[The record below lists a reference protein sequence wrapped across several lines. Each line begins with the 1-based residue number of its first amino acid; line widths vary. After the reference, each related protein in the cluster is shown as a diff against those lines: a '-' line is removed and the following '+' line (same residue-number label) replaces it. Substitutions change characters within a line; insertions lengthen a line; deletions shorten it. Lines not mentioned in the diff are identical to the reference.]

1 MKRKVLM
8 FCIATLLVCSL
19 CGCVALP
26 GENPSYP
33 GESQN
38 HNISSVPGSEPES
51 KPGSEPE
58 SEPESKPESEPES
71 KPEPEDTNSEDPAL
85 TALQQKINYH
95 SKGAGVAF
103 IGYVDSESSEVD
115 LRAYYASS
123 ETGKVY
129 PDLVYAPLYMAE
141 GQELYAIVPPC
152 AAGGITVYAS
162 AMNENGQY
170 ADDREHPLHSG
181 KPGEPLLLRCNL
193 SEIYSNVLI
202 SATDGGGA
210 ILYRP
215 SVSLENGHLATEQS
229 VYDFSIYE
237 ETPDERSV
245 QIATEILSEADEV
258 KLALENG
265 MKIMYTG
272 DMQMIEGRTCLL
284 FALGTDSEGQFVRER
299 YYGVCDNLIYV
310 YDAVSD
316 TWAVL
321 GRM

>member
-1 MKRKVLM
+1 MKKV
-8 FCIATLLVCSL
+8 FCLFFTAVLLVCFL
-19 CGCVALP
+19 CGCSVLP
-26 GENPSYP
+26 EKKPSYP
-33 GESQN
+33 DGSQ
-38 HNISSVPGSEPES
+38 ISDGSSLKEPDS
-51 KPGSEPE
+51 
-58 SEPESKPESEPES
+58 
-71 KPEPEDTNSEDPAL
+71 TNAEDPAL
-85 TALQQKINYH
+85 TALQQKINYY

-123 ETGKVY
+123 ETGKAY
-129 PDLVYAPLYMAE
+129 PDLVHAPLYMAE

-152 AAGGITVYAS
+152 AAGSITVYAS

-181 KPGEPLLLRCNL
+181 NLGEPLLLRCNL

-272 DMQMIEGRTCLL
+272 DVQMIEGRTCLL
-284 FALGTDSEGQFVRER
+284 FALGTDREDQFVRER

-316 TWAVL
+316 TWTVL
-321 GRM
+321 GRK

>member
-1 MKRKVLM
+1 MPEK
-8 FCIATLLVCSL
+8 A
-19 CGCVALP
+19 
-26 GENPSYP
+26 PSYP
-33 GESQN
+33 DGSQVSDG
-38 HNISSVPGSEPES
+38 SSLKEPDS
-51 KPGSEPE
+51 TTAK
-58 SEPESKPESEPES
+58 
-71 KPEPEDTNSEDPAL
+71 DPAL
-85 TALQQKINYH
+85 TALQQKINYN

-115 LRAYYASS
+115 LRAYYAGS
-123 ETGKVY
+123 ETGKAY
-129 PDLVYAPLYMAE
+129 PGLVYAPLYMAE

-152 AAGGITVYAS
+152 AAGRITVYAS

-215 SVSLENGHLATEQS
+215 SISLENGHLAAEQS

-245 QIATEILSEADEV
+245 QIATEILLEADEV
-258 KLALENG
+258 KDAIEHG

-272 DMQMIEGRTCLL
+272 DTQMIEGRTCLL
-284 FALGTDSEGQFVRER
+284 FALGTDSEDQFVRER
-299 YYGVCDNLIYV
+299 YYGVYDNLIYV
-310 YDAVSD
+310 YDTVSD

-321 GRM
+321 GRK

>member
-1 MKRKVLM
+1 MKKVVCL
-8 FCIATLLVCSL
+8 FFTAVVLVCIL
-19 CGCVALP
+19 CGCSVLP
-26 GENPSYP
+26 GEKTSYP
-33 GESQN
+33 DESR
-38 HNISSVPGSEPES
+38 ISGSSSVKQPSNTNA
-51 KPGSEPE
+51 
-58 SEPESKPESEPES
+58 
-71 KPEPEDTNSEDPAL
+71 EDLAL

-115 LRAYYASS
+115 LRAYTASS

-129 PDLVYAPLYMAE
+129 PDLPNAPLYMAE
-141 GQELYAIVPPC
+141 GQELYAIVPVNEK
-152 AAGGITVYAS
+152 GTITLYPS
-162 AMNENGQY
+162 AMTENGEY
-170 ADDREHPLHSG
+170 ADDKSNPLHVG
-181 KPGEPLLLRCNL
+181 NPGEPLLLRCNL

-202 SATDGGGA
+202 TATDGFGA
-210 ILYRP
+210 IDFRP
-215 SVSLENGHLATEQS
+215 SLSMENGHLQETAG

-245 QIATEILSEADEV
+245 QIATEILLEADEV
-258 KLALENG
+258 KDAIEHG

-272 DMQMIEGRTCLL
+272 DTQMIEGRTCLL
-284 FALGTDSEGQFVRER
+284 FALGTDSEDQFVRER

-321 GRM
+321 GRK

>member
-1 MKRKVLM
+1 MKKV
-8 FCIATLLVCSL
+8 FCLFFTAVLLVCFL
-19 CGCVALP
+19 CGCSVLP
-26 GENPSYP
+26 GEKTSYP
-33 GESQN
+33 DESR
-38 HNISSVPGSEPES
+38 ISGSSSVKQPSN
-51 KPGSEPE
+51 
-58 SEPESKPESEPES
+58 
-71 KPEPEDTNSEDPAL
+71 TNVEDPAL

-115 LRAYYASS
+115 LRAYTASS

-129 PDLVYAPLYMAE
+129 PDLPNAPLYMAE
-141 GQELYAIVPPC
+141 GQELYAIVPVNEK
-152 AAGGITVYAS
+152 GTITLYPS
-162 AMNENGQY
+162 AMTENGEY
-170 ADDREHPLHSG
+170 VDDKSNPLHVG
-181 KPGEPLLLRCNL
+181 NPGEPLLLRCNL

-202 SATDGGGA
+202 TATDGFGA
-210 ILYRP
+210 IDFRP
-215 SVSLENGHLATEQS
+215 SLSMENGHLQETAG

-245 QIATEILSEADEV
+245 QIATEILLEADEV
-258 KLALENG
+258 KDAIEHG

-272 DMQMIEGRTCLL
+272 DTQIIEGRTCLL
-284 FALGTDSEGQFVRER
+284 FALGTDSEDQFVRER

-321 GRM
+321 GRK

>member
-1 MKRKVLM
+1 MMKV
-8 FCIATLLVCSL
+8 FCLFCTAVLLVCFL
-19 CGCVALP
+19 CGCSVLP
-26 GENPSYP
+26 ENPPSYP
-33 GESQN
+33 DESR
-38 HNISSVPGSEPES
+38 IPDGGSVKVPDDSNA
-51 KPGSEPE
+51 
-58 SEPESKPESEPES
+58 
-71 KPEPEDTNSEDPAL
+71 EDGDL
-85 TALQQKINYH
+85 VALQQKINYY

-123 ETGKVY
+123 ETGKAY

-152 AAGGITVYAS
+152 AAGRITVYAS

-181 KPGEPLLLRCNL
+181 KPGEPLLLRCNF

-237 ETPDERSV
+237 ETPDECSV
-245 QIATEILSEADEV
+245 QIATEILLEVDEV
-258 KLALENG
+258 KDAIEHG

-272 DMQMIEGRTCLL
+272 DTQMIEGRTCLL
-284 FALGTDSEGQFVRER
+284 FALGTDSEDQFVRER

-321 GRM
+321 GRK

>member
-1 MKRKVLM
+1 MKKV
-8 FCIATLLVCSL
+8 FCLFFTAVLLVCFL
-19 CGCVALP
+19 CGCSVLP
-26 GENPSYP
+26 GEKTSYP
-33 GESQN
+33 DENQVSDGSSPKESDN
-38 HNISSVPGSEPES
+38 
-51 KPGSEPE
+51 
-58 SEPESKPESEPES
+58 
-71 KPEPEDTNSEDPAL
+71 TNAEDPAL
-85 TALQQKINYH
+85 TALRQKINYQ

-123 ETGKVY
+123 KTGKAY

-152 AAGGITVYAS
+152 AAGSITVYAS

-258 KLALENG
+258 KLALESG

-272 DMQMIEGRTCLL
+272 DTQMIEGRTCLL
-284 FALGTDSEGQFVRER
+284 FALGTDREDQFVRER
-299 YYGVCDNLIYV
+299 
-310 YDAVSD
+310 
-316 TWAVL
+316 
-321 GRM
+321 

>member
-1 MKRKVLM
+1 MMKV
-8 FCIATLLVCSL
+8 FCLFCTAVLLVCFL
-19 CGCVALP
+19 CGCSVLP
-26 GENPSYP
+26 ENPPSNP
-33 GESQN
+33 DESR
-38 HNISSVPGSEPES
+38 IPDGGSVKVPDDSNA
-51 KPGSEPE
+51 
-58 SEPESKPESEPES
+58 
-71 KPEPEDTNSEDPAL
+71 EDGDL
-85 TALQQKINYH
+85 VALQQKINYY

-123 ETGKVY
+123 ETGKAY

-152 AAGGITVYAS
+152 AAGRITVYAS

-181 KPGEPLLLRCNL
+181 KPGEPLLLRCNF

-237 ETPDERSV
+237 ETPDECSV
-245 QIATEILSEADEV
+245 QIATEILLEVDEV
-258 KLALENG
+258 KDAIEHG

-272 DMQMIEGRTCLL
+272 DTQMIEGRTCLL
-284 FALGTDSEGQFVRER
+284 FALGTDSEDQFVRER

-321 GRM
+321 GRK

>member
-1 MKRKVLM
+1 MKKV
-8 FCIATLLVCSL
+8 FCLFFTAVLLVCFL
-19 CGCVALP
+19 CGCSVLP
-26 GENPSYP
+26 EKAPSYP
-33 GESQN
+33 DGSR
-38 HNISSVPGSEPES
+38 IPDGGSVKALDDSNT
-51 KPGSEPE
+51 
-58 SEPESKPESEPES
+58 
-71 KPEPEDTNSEDPAL
+71 EDGAL
-85 TALQQKINYH
+85 AALQQKINYH

-115 LRAYYASS
+115 LRTYYASS
-123 ETGKVY
+123 ETGKAY

-152 AAGGITVYAS
+152 AAGRITVYAS

-215 SVSLENGHLATEQS
+215 SISLENGHLAAEQS

-245 QIATEILSEADEV
+245 QIATEILLEADEV
-258 KLALENG
+258 KDAIEHG

-272 DMQMIEGRTCLL
+272 DTQMIEGRTCLL
-284 FALGTDSEGQFVRER
+284 FALGTDSEDQFVRER
-299 YYGVCDNLIYV
+299 YYGVCDNLIYA

-321 GRM
+321 GRK